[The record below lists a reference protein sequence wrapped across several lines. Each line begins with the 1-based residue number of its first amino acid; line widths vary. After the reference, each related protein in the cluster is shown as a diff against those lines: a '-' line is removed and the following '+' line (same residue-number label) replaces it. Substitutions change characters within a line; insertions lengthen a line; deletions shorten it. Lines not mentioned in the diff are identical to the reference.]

1 MLKNK
6 IIISTYLFVIVELL
20 FSYNFKTILGE
31 VELIVLENE
40 KDKVP
45 QIKNLIQST
54 SKNLYDKF
62 GPIQLDS
69 ITIYITD
76 NNHSF
81 KKLSGNSTPEW
92 GIAIA
97 KHNPDIIVLKSPSFA
112 KITFNR
118 FKKVI
123 IHEISHIYFR
133 RITNGSSIPSW
144 FMEGIAMQFSSEFS
158 VSHKISI
165 SKAIWKNKIFSIN
178 ELNYINNYKKPEIQL
193 IYGQSASLIEAL
205 EYFYGENIIKKIIYF
220 MNSGDQFYEALEKT
234 TELNILEFDL
244 KYLKFLKNQ
253 YRWIF
258 LLNSSNMI
266 FIIFPIIVIIGYV
279 YKRYT
284 TKIILKKW
292 EYEEQNIE
300 D

>member
-1 MLKNK
+1 
-6 IIISTYLFVIVELL
+6 
-20 FSYNFKTILGE
+20 
-31 VELIVLENE
+31 
-40 KDKVP
+40 
-45 QIKNLIQST
+45 
-54 SKNLYDKF
+54 
-62 GPIQLDS
+62 
-69 ITIYITD
+69 
-76 NNHSF
+76 
-81 KKLSGNSTPEW
+81 
-92 GIAIA
+92 
-97 KHNPDIIVLKSPSFA
+97 
-112 KITFNR
+112 
-118 FKKVI
+118 
-123 IHEISHIYFR
+123 
-133 RITNGSSIPSW
+133 
-144 FMEGIAMQFSSEFS
+144 
-158 VSHKISI
+158 
-165 SKAIWKNKIFSIN
+165 
-178 ELNYINNYKKPEIQL
+178 
-193 IYGQSASLIEAL
+193 
-205 EYFYGENIIKKIIYF
+205 